1 MLRCSHISA
10 SMEEQFAASDYITG
24 DKFTI
29 ARCGMCGLSLTQP
42 IPLKDMLG
50 KYYPDAYY
58 GDPTERRFPG
68 IVQLLQQGLY
78 AYRVRRVSGFVR
90 GPFRRVLDIG
100 CGKGFLLKEFQRNGW
115 DVQGVE
121 LSDHSARHARE
132 VLGLNIHVGDQ
143 WAKAMNDECID
154 AAILW
159 HVLEHSPDPSQQLM
173 EIHRLLVPGGLL
185 LVSVPNFGSL
195 EARLSTSGW
204 FHLDVPR
211 HLAHFTMDTLST
223 TLQECGYEIVSGM
236 RLAPEYDLFSFVQ
249 STLNRAGLPP
259 NHLYRMLRG
268 RGAKLPGLPPQW
280 WYQPLTLAL
289 AIPLTLIG
297 LVWVPLLAIWGEGST
312 LSFFAR
318 KPMHDHSAS
327 KA

>member
-1 MLRCSHISA
+1 M
-10 SMEEQFAASDYITG
+10 G
-24 DKFTI
+24 
-29 ARCGMCGLSLTQP
+29 
-42 IPLKDMLG
+42 
-50 KYYPDAYY
+50 
-58 GDPTERRFPG
+58 RF
-68 IVQLLQQGLY
+68 I
-78 AYRVRRVSGFVR
+78 R
-90 GPFRRVLDIG
+90 GPIRRVLDIG

-132 VLGLNIHVGDQ
+132 VLGLNIHVGDH

-159 HVLEHSPDPSQQLM
+159 HVLEHSPDPSQQLQ
-173 EIHRLLVPGGLL
+173 ETHRLLVPGGLL

-195 EARLSTSGW
+195 EARLTTSGW

-211 HLAHFTMDTLST
+211 HLAHFTIDSLST
-223 TLQECGYEIVSGM
+223 VLQECGYEIVSRMGF
-236 RLAPEYDLFSFVQ
+236 APEYDLFSFVQ
-249 STLNRAGLPP
+249 SSLNRAGLPA

-268 RGAKLPGLPPQW
+268 RGAKLPGPEPRW
-280 WYQPLTLAL
+280 WYLPLTLAL

-297 LVWVPLLAIWGEGST
+297 LVWVPLLVIWGEGST

-318 KPMHDHSAS
+318 KPMLDHSAP